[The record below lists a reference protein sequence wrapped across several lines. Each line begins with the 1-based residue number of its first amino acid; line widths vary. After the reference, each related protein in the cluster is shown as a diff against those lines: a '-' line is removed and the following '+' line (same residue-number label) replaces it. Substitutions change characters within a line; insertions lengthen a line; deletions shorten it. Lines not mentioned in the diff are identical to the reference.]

1 MDPFSIAFQKLV
13 QIVGTKALCRTR
25 RDFDMRHGPF
35 INSRVSFLADD
46 IFCLTKNLEKI
57 KRKEIRKP
65 LDSIEIVNLTYY
77 KYPWLPISIWD
88 KFAIFPDSN
97 INYKVYTPLCQNKYI
112 FNRGSNL
119 YVLAWRG

>member
-46 IFCLTKNLEKI
+46 IFFVSLKTLKKLKERKSENL
-57 KRKEIRKP
+57 
-65 LDSIEIVNLTYY
+65 
-77 KYPWLPISIWD
+77 
-88 KFAIFPDSN
+88 
-97 INYKVYTPLCQNKYI
+97 
-112 FNRGSNL
+112 
-119 YVLAWRG
+119 